1 MNLQYRLS
9 RLKVITFKTIKAVR
23 HDVYIFAGLMF
34 LSILGVGVTDAFEHL
49 SHWYWLAMV
58 PIFFSACLF
67 LEWHASIDSGV
78 PAKTIIIKQVQHW
91 LGLLGAV
98 YLAFFLRQ
106 IGSLDNQTTGL
117 VLLLLLALSTFL
129 AGVTMGWMFR
139 LLGIFLGLCLVLVAY
154 MEHYV
159 GFIIAISVLML
170 FLYHYLVNAVSSM
183 AEDDEADLS

>member
-9 RLKVITFKTIKAVR
+9 RLKVITFKAIKAVR

-34 LSILGVGVTDAFEHL
+34 LSILGVGITDAFEHL

-67 LEWHASIDSGV
+67 LEWQASIDSGV

-170 FLYHYLVNAVSSM
+170 FLYHYLVKAVNSM
-183 AEDDEADLS
+183 GDDDEADSN